1 MAVGPSEE
9 GELRE
14 EKKKERERED
24 GSEVPRSPEPVS

>member
-14 EKKKERERED
+14 EKKKREREKM
-24 GSEVPRSPEPVS
+24 GRRFQGVQSL